1 MAGGYEV
8 ITSYNQQGFPVL
20 ITQPI
25 AEATAAKHYDDQG
38 FLITT
43 GAALASR
50 SSPTSVA
57 QNVASPAVE
66 AAAATVS
73 SAPPKVSQVSAASR
87 AATGFQE
94 FGLLVS
100 AVCSILSGFLLL

>member
-8 ITSYNQQGFPVL
+8 VTSYDQQGFPVV

-25 AEATAAKHYDDQG
+25 AEATAAKHYDGNG

-57 QNVASPAVE
+57 ENGASSAVE

-73 SAPPKVSQVSAASR
+73 SAPPKISQVSAAPG
-87 AATGFQE
+87 AATGLQE

-100 AVCSILSGFLLL
+100 AVCSILSGVLFL